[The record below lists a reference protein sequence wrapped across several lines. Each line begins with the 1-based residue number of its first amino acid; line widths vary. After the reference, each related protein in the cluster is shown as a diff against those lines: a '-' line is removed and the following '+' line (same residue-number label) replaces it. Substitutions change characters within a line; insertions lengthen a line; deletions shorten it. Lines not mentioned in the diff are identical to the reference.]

1 MTFKHL
7 LPFLA
12 LTFSAM
18 GADNYRVVARY
29 AIPGDGGYDY
39 LTVDSGA
46 RRLYVSHGDQVDIL
60 NADTGEITG
69 KIPDTKGVHGIAIAP
84 AEVHGF
90 TSNGKADNSTV
101 FDLKTLKVLGHVKT
115 GKKPDFILS
124 EPASARVFAF
134 NGDSNDAT
142 AIDAATYQEAGRID
156 LGGAPEAA
164 VSDQQTTV
172 FVNLEDKNSVVAF
185 DPQKLVV
192 KNTWPLAPCE
202 KPTAMAMDRR
212 NSRLFIGCRNKLL
225 AVMDAKNG
233 KVIKTLPI
241 GDRVDAAAFDE
252 ESNYI
257 FVSNG
262 DGTLNIFH
270 EDSPN
275 DYTPTQTVTT
285 EPGAK
290 TMAFDRTTG
299 KIFLSVAKRD
309 GAKIVPGSFAV
320 LVVSK

>member
-1 MTFKHL
+1 MTLKL
-7 LPFLA
+7 STA
-12 LTFSAM
+12 LFALMLSAQA
-18 GADNYRVVARY
+18 ADNYRVVARY
-29 AIPGDGGYDY
+29 PIPGDGGYDY
-39 LTVDSGA
+39 LTLDTAA
-46 RRLYVSHGDQVDIL
+46 RRLYVSHGDQVDVL

-69 KIPDTKGVHGIAIAP
+69 KIPDTKGVHGIAIAT

-124 EPASARVFAF
+124 EPASARIFTF
-134 NGDSNDAT
+134 NGDSNDTT
-142 AIDAATYQEAGRID
+142 AIDAATYEVAGRLD

-172 FVNLEDKNSVVAF
+172 FVNLEDKNAVVAF

-192 KNTWPLAPCE
+192 KNTWPLAPCQT
-202 KPTAMAMDRR
+202 PTALAMDRK
-212 NSRLFIGCRNKLL
+212 NSRLFVGCRNKLF
-225 AVMDAKNG
+225 AVMDAKSG

-241 GDRVDAAAFDE
+241 GERVDAAAFDDQT
-252 ESNYI
+252 NNI
-257 FVSNG
+257 FLSNG

-270 EDSPN
+270 ED
-275 DYTPTQTVTT
+275 TPDTYSAVQTVTT

-290 TMAFDRTTG
+290 TLAYDRTTH
-299 KIFLSVAKRD
+299 KVFLSVAKRE
-309 GAKIVPGSFAV
+309 GGKIVPGTFAV
-320 LVVSK
+320 LVVSN